1 MNLSK
6 LTLFHISFIGTV
18 FDACQ
23 SMKQGQISV
32 QSENIFP
39 IIKKFLYTDQ
49 EIFLRELV
57 SNAVDATKKIQTL
70 SRIGEYSEELGELK
84 VVVSIDEKEKTITI
98 SDSGVG
104 MTEDEIEKY
113 ITQLAFSGA
122 TEFVEK
128 WKDKEPEQMIGHF
141 GLGFYSAFMVAKN
154 VTIISKSFQKDT
166 QAAEWNCDGTTSYTL
181 QKGNREHRGTDIIL
195 HLTDEDSETYLS
207 KWKIREL
214 LRKYCRF
221 LPIPIEFDGEVIN
234 NTHPIW
240 TKKPS
245 ELQDEDYKKFFEELY
260 PMQEAPLFHIHINTD
275 YPFNL
280 TGVLFF
286 PKINHAIDNRK
297 DRVQLYSNQVFVTED
312 VKDVLPEFLVLLQGV
327 VDSPDI
333 PLNVSRS
340 ALQSDSNVKK
350 ITAHISKK
358 VSDKL
363 QELFNA
369 NREDFE
375 SKWEYLDLI
384 VKYGMLSDDKFAE
397 RTKDFCLVKT
407 TENKLHT
414 IQEWIDVCKVNQT
427 DKNGETIVLYTTDSQ
442 AQHMSIKSVKDAGY
456 QVIQLNGPLDVHFAG
471 FAESKFEKVKF
482 KGVDSAPVNQLIEKD
497 ETIESALSKEDQ
509 ETIEKSVKSLVNEVA
524 FDVKIE
530 SLPPQQEFISIHK
543 NEWERRMEEYA
554 KMGQGMPFG
563 DMGLKKHTLIINSNH
578 PLASKILTQSEEV
591 KTDTVQYCIDLAL
604 LEKNMLSGA
613 ALERFISKAKNL
625 IQ

>member
-1 MNLSK
+1 
-6 LTLFHISFIGTV
+6 
-18 FDACQ
+18 
-23 SMKQGQISV
+23 MKTGQISV

-49 EIFLRELV
+49 EIFIRELV
-57 SNAVDATKKIQTL
+57 SNAVDASKKIQTL
-70 SRIGEYSEELGELK
+70 SRIGEFDGELGDLTVK
-84 VVVSIDEKEKTITI
+84 VSIDETAKTITI

-104 MTEDEIEKY
+104 MTEDEVEKY

-122 TEFVEK
+122 TEFIEK
-128 WKDKEPEQMIGHF
+128 WKDKDPAQMIGHF
-141 GLGFYSAFMVAKN
+141 GLGFYSAFMVAKK
-154 VTIISKSFQKDT
+154 VTLISKSYKKEST
-166 QAAEWNCDGTTSYTL
+166 AVEWNCDGSTSFTL
-181 QKGNREHRGTDIIL
+181 AKGKRKNRGTDVIL
-195 HLTDEDSETYLS
+195 HLTDEDAETYLS
-207 KWKIREL
+207 DYKVKEL

-221 LPIPIEFDGEVIN
+221 LPISIEFKDEKIN
-234 NTHPIW
+234 NTDPIW

-245 ELQDEDYKKFFEELY
+245 ELEPENYKSFFEELY
-260 PMQEAPLFHIHINTD
+260 PFQEAPLFHIHINTD

-363 QELFNA
+363 QELFTA
-369 NREDFE
+369 DREDFNG
-375 SKWEYLDLI
+375 KWEYLDLI
-384 VKYGMLSDDKFAE
+384 VKYGMLTDEKFAE
-397 RTKDFCLVKT
+397 RMKDFCLVKSLD
-407 TENKLHT
+407 NNHFT
-414 IQEWIDVCKVNQT
+414 IQEWIDKVKLNQT
-427 DKNGETIVLYTTDSQ
+427 DKNGETVILYTTDKNS
-442 AQHMSIKSVKDAGY
+442 QHMSIKNVKDMGY
-456 QVIQLNGPLDVHFAG
+456 ETIVLDGSLDVHFAG

-482 KGVDSAPVNQLIEKD
+482 KCVDSAPVNQLIEKE
-497 ETIESALSKEDQ
+497 ETIESVLSDDQ
-509 ETIEKSVKSLVNEVA
+509 KTELETTLKSIVNELS

-554 KMGQGMPFG
+554 KMGQSMPFG
-563 DMGLKKHTLIINSNH
+563 DLGLKKQTLIVNANN
-578 PLASKILTQSEEV
+578 PLALNILNADEDSKKSKL
-591 KTDTVQYCIDLAL
+591 QYSIDLAL
-604 LEKNMLSGA
+604 LEKNQLSGES
-613 ALERFISKAKNL
+613 LERFIQKAKSFLLN
-625 IQ
+625 

>member
-1 MNLSK
+1 MR
-6 LTLFHISFIGTV
+6 T
-18 FDACQ
+18 
-23 SMKQGQISV
+23 GQISV

-70 SRIGEYSEELGELK
+70 ARIGEYSEELGDLK
-84 VVVSIDEKEKTITI
+84 VEISIDEKKKTLTIT
-98 SDSGVG
+98 DYGVG
-104 MTEDEIEKY
+104 MTEEEVEKY

-128 WKDKEPEQMIGHF
+128 WKDKDPDQMIGHF
-141 GLGFYSAFMVAKN
+141 GLGFYSAFMVAKEVN
-154 VTIISKSFQKDT
+154 IISRSYKKD
-166 QAAEWNCDGTTSYTL
+166 AEPVKWECDGTTSYTIE
-181 QKGNREHRGTDIIL
+181 KGKRKKRGTDIVL
-195 HLTDEDSETYLS
+195 HLTDEDAETYLT

-221 LPIPIEFDGEVIN
+221 LPIPVEFDGEIIN
-234 NTHPIW
+234 SIDPIW
-240 TKKPS
+240 TKKPADLS
-245 ELQDEDYKKFFEELY
+245 QEDYKKFFEELY

-280 TGVLFF
+280 TGVLYF
-286 PKINHAIDNRK
+286 PKINQALDNRK

-312 VKDVLPEFLVLLQGV
+312 VKDVLPEYLVLLQGV

-350 ITAHISKK
+350 ITSHISKK

-363 QELFNA
+363 TEIFKA
-369 NREDFE
+369 DREDYQ

-384 VKYGMLSDDKFAE
+384 VKYGMLSDEKFAE
-397 RTKDFCLVKT
+397 RMKDYCLVET
-407 TENKLHT
+407 TDSKFHT
-414 IQEWIDVCKVNQT
+414 IQEWVEHCKINQT
-427 DKNGETIVLYTTDSQ
+427 DKNGETVILYTTDLN

-456 QVIQLNGPLDVHFAG
+456 EVIKLSGPLDVHFAG
-471 FAESKFEKVKF
+471 FAEGKFEKVRF

-497 ETIESALSKEDQ
+497 ETIESSLSKEQQ
-509 ETIEKSVKSLVNEVA
+509 EILEKSVKELLNEVA
-524 FDVKIE
+524 FDIKLE

-554 KMGQGMPFG
+554 KMGQSMPFG
-563 DMGLKKHTLIINSNH
+563 DLGMKKHHLVINSNH
-578 PLASKILTQSEEV
+578 PLAAKVLSQ
-591 KTDTVQYCIDLAL
+591 DTEAQKSTIQYCLDLAM
-604 LEKNMLSGA
+604 LEKNLLNGA
-613 ALERFISKAKNL
+613 ALERFINKAKEL
-625 IQ
+625 L

>member
-1 MNLSK
+1 MR
-6 LTLFHISFIGTV
+6 T
-18 FDACQ
+18 
-23 SMKQGQISV
+23 GQISV

-70 SRIGEYSEELGELK
+70 ARIGEYSEELGDLK
-84 VVVSIDEKEKTITI
+84 VEISIDEKKKTLTIT
-98 SDSGVG
+98 DYGVG
-104 MTEDEIEKY
+104 MTEEEVEKY

-128 WKDKEPEQMIGHF
+128 WKDKDPDQMIGHF
-141 GLGFYSAFMVAKN
+141 GLGFYSAFMVAKEVN
-154 VTIISKSFQKDT
+154 IVSHSYKKD
-166 QAAEWNCDGTTSYTL
+166 AEPVKWECDGTTSYTIE
-181 QKGNREHRGTDIIL
+181 KGKRKKRGTDIIL
-195 HLTDEDSETYLS
+195 YLTDEDAETYLT

-221 LPIPIEFDGEVIN
+221 LPIPVEFDGEIIN
-234 NTHPIW
+234 SIDPIW
-240 TKKPS
+240 TKKPADLS
-245 ELQDEDYKKFFEELY
+245 QEDYKKFFEELY

-280 TGVLFF
+280 TGVLYF
-286 PKINHAIDNRK
+286 PKINQALDNRK

-312 VKDVLPEFLVLLQGV
+312 VKDVLPEYLVLLQGV

-350 ITAHISKK
+350 ITSHISKK

-363 QELFNA
+363 TEIFKA
-369 NREDFE
+369 DREDYQ

-384 VKYGMLSDDKFAE
+384 VKYGMLSDEKFAE
-397 RTKDFCLVKT
+397 RMKDYCLVET
-407 TENKLHT
+407 TDSKFHT
-414 IQEWIDVCKVNQT
+414 IQEWVEHCKINQT
-427 DKNGETIVLYTTDSQ
+427 DKNGETVILYTTDIN

-456 QVIQLNGPLDVHFAG
+456 EVIKLSGPLDVHFAG
-471 FAESKFEKVKF
+471 FAEGKFEKVRF

-497 ETIESALSKEDQ
+497 ETIESSLSKEQQ
-509 ETIEKSVKSLVNEVA
+509 ESLEKSVKELLNEVA
-524 FDVKIE
+524 FDIKLE

-554 KMGQGMPFG
+554 KMGQSMPFG
-563 DMGLKKHTLIINSNH
+563 DLGMKKHHLVINSNH
-578 PLASKILTQSEEV
+578 PLAAKVLSQ
-591 KTDTVQYCIDLAL
+591 DTEAQKSTIQYCLDLAM
-604 LEKNMLSGA
+604 LEKNLLNGA
-613 ALERFISKAKNL
+613 ALERFINKAKEL
-625 IQ
+625 L

>member
-1 MNLSK
+1 MR
-6 LTLFHISFIGTV
+6 T
-18 FDACQ
+18 
-23 SMKQGQISV
+23 GQISV

-70 SRIGEYSEELGELK
+70 ARIGEYSEELGDLKEELGDLK
-84 VVVSIDEKEKTITI
+84 VEISIDEKKKTLTIT
-98 SDSGVG
+98 DYGVG
-104 MTEDEIEKY
+104 MTEEEVEKY

-128 WKDKEPEQMIGHF
+128 WKDKDPDQMIGHF
-141 GLGFYSAFMVAKN
+141 GLGFYSAFMVAKEVN
-154 VTIISKSFQKDT
+154 IISRSYKKD
-166 QAAEWNCDGTTSYTL
+166 AEPVKWECDGTTSYTIE
-181 QKGNREHRGTDIIL
+181 KGKRKKRGTDIIL
-195 HLTDEDSETYLS
+195 HLTDEDAETYLT

-221 LPIPIEFDGEVIN
+221 LPIPVEFDGEIIN
-234 NTHPIW
+234 SIDPIW
-240 TKKPS
+240 TKKPADLS
-245 ELQDEDYKKFFEELY
+245 QEDYKKFFEELY

-280 TGVLFF
+280 TGVLYF
-286 PKINHAIDNRK
+286 PKINQALDNRK

-312 VKDVLPEFLVLLQGV
+312 VKDVLPEYLVLLQGV

-350 ITAHISKK
+350 ITSHISKK

-363 QELFNA
+363 TEIFKA
-369 NREDFE
+369 DREDYQ

-384 VKYGMLSDDKFAE
+384 VKYGMLSDEKFAE
-397 RTKDFCLVKT
+397 RMKDYCLVET
-407 TENKLHT
+407 TDSKFHT
-414 IQEWIDVCKVNQT
+414 IQEWVEHCKINQT
-427 DKNGETIVLYTTDSQ
+427 DKNGETVILYTTDLN

-456 QVIQLNGPLDVHFAG
+456 EVIKLSGPLDVHFAG
-471 FAESKFEKVKF
+471 FAEGKFEKVRF

-497 ETIESALSKEDQ
+497 ETIESSLSKEQQ
-509 ETIEKSVKSLVNEVA
+509 EILEKSVKELLNEVA
-524 FDVKIE
+524 FDIKLE

-554 KMGQGMPFG
+554 KMGQSMPFG
-563 DMGLKKHTLIINSNH
+563 DLGMKKHHLVINSNH
-578 PLASKILTQSEEV
+578 PLAAKVLSQ
-591 KTDTVQYCIDLAL
+591 DTEAQKSTIQYCLDLAM
-604 LEKNMLSGA
+604 LEKNLLNGA
-613 ALERFISKAKNL
+613 ALERFINKAKEL
-625 IQ
+625 L